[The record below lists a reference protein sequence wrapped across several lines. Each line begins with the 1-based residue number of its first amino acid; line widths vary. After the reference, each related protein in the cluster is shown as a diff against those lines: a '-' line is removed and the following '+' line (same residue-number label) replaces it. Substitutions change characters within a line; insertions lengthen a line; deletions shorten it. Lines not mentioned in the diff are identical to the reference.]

1 MVGSKRNVSTRSSK
15 RAKKAAEPDI
25 YEQMLVEAGVSGTPP
40 SPPQRPPKRRRP
52 NADADA
58 EQDVGRKIKT
68 PPRGEPVQPAL
79 SGNIGGDDEDSDE
92 DVEFQDVILPTPTV
106 QTMELDSD
114 DDDSDDDDD
123 DDNYGDKDTENEEDN
138 SIDSTHL
145 NSIDFT
151 APVPNSTPAP
161 NSTHHLELNLT
172 AHQAASTSPFRRQG
186 ERRKPLSRAER
197 DRRIHVHQAHL
208 LCLLSHVAR
217 RNHWCNDARAQDALR
232 PQLSDK
238 TVQYLTPS
246 AHLPQFGQA
255 ESLKKGL
262 EQSMEVWRTRFV
274 VTERGIR
281 RALWAEDVMAL
292 EDYSPPSDMDSC
304 LDRAEFLEASKRLQG
319 SRDVGAQLYCAM
331 LRGVGVRTRLVCSLQ
346 PLACTSSAPTLPKPN
361 STKYSPKVSA
371 SPKARA
377 QDALAK
383 YEALAAASTGS
394 ASSAGACPGRSLSTA
409 RRRLGHPN
417 ATAYNFQPPV
427 KKTAAPAQR
436 TPHIGEPIRIHES
449 AHPVYWVEVLDKG
462 HQKWQPVDP
471 MVTHS
476 FWKPKVF
483 EPPITDKENSL
494 SYVVAFEAD
503 GTAKDVTRRYAK
515 AYTAKSRKLRV
526 ETALKDSG
534 EWWRRAMKP
543 FRRRQATDLDQIED
557 SELAG
562 LEAREPMP
570 KNVQDFKDHPVYALE
585 RHLRRHEVLVAG
597 ARPSGTITAGSRGRG
612 PPEKIYR
619 RKDVRMARSADKW
632 YRMGR
637 QVKAN
642 EIPVKW
648 LPRRA
653 ARPRDKNGRRYD
665 DDDVAGA
672 GADRVPLFTTEQT
685 SLYEPPPVR
694 DGRVPKNKFGNID
707 AYVPSMIPRGGVH
720 IPHEQAA
727 RAAFLAGVDYAPA
740 LTGFSF
746 QGRHGTAVLRGV
758 VVAEEFGEAIWA
770 VLAGMADAEHEAEG
784 ERRALAARRIW
795 RRLLMGLRIRERI
808 WSRVGEEERREA
820 EAEAE
825 AEAAGGSETT
835 EEFDMEF
842 EEDGDEGGGGGFLLD

>member
-1 MVGSKRNVSTRSSK
+1 MVRSRRNVSTRSSS
-15 RAKKAAEPDI
+15 RAAAAKSIPEPNI
-25 YEQMLVEAGVSGTPP
+25 YEEMLVDAGISVTQQ
-40 SPPQRPPKRRRP
+40 SPPARPLKRRRP
-52 NADADA
+52 DPDPDS
-58 EQDVGRKIKT
+58 EQGIGRQVKSPSGQRIQ
-68 PPRGEPVQPAL
+68 QPAP
-79 SGNIGGDDEDSDE
+79 SGNEEDGDEDSDE
-92 DVEFQDVILPTPTV
+92 DIEFQDVILPTPTV

-114 DDDSDDDDD
+114 EEDDD
-123 DDNYGDKDTENEEDN
+123 DDNDN
-138 SIDSTHL
+138 DDDDDAQDRHHNGAESTHL
-145 NSIDFT
+145 HDIDFT
-151 APVPNSTPAP
+151 APLPHSSTSPDSTP
-161 NSTHHLELNLT
+161 HLELNLT
-172 AHQAASTSPFRRQG
+172 AHQAAASPTKRPG
-186 ERRKPLSRAER
+186 ERRKPISRAER
-197 DRRIHVHQAHL
+197 ERRVLVHQAHL
-208 LCLLSHVAR
+208 VCLLSHVAR

-232 PQLSDK
+232 ARLSDK
-238 TVQYLTPS
+238 TVKYLTPS
-246 AHLPQFGQA
+246 ARLPQFGQA
-255 ESLKKGL
+255 ESLKNGL
-262 EQSMEVWRTRFV
+262 RESIEMWRTRFV

-281 RALWAEDVMAL
+281 RALWAEDVAQL
-292 EDYSPPSDMDSC
+292 QDYEPPSDMDSC

-331 LRGVGVRTRLVCSLQ
+331 LRSIGVRARLVCSLQ
-346 PLACTSSAPTLPKPN
+346 PLACTSIAPTLPKPN
-361 STKYSPKVSA
+361 STKFVQKTTTT
-371 SPKARA
+371 PKARA

-383 YEALAAASTGS
+383 YEALAASTASP
-394 ASSAGACPGRSLSTA
+394 SSTSSTA

-417 ATAYNFQPPV
+417 ATAYNFQPL
-427 KKTAAPAQR
+427 KKAAAL
-436 TPHIGEPIRIHES
+436 TPTPPPQPYSEPIRIRES
-449 AHPVYWVEVLDKG
+449 AHPVYWVEVLDTG

-471 MVTHS
+471 VVTHS

-526 ETALKDSG
+526 ETALNDNG
-534 EWWRRAMKP
+534 EWWRKAMKP
-543 FRRRQATDLDQIED
+543 FRRRQVTDLDQIED

-562 LEAREPMP
+562 VEAREPMP

-585 RHLRRHEVLVAG
+585 RHLRRHEVLVPG
-597 ARPSGTITAGSRGRG
+597 ARPSGTLSSGPSRGRG
-612 PPEKIYR
+612 PVEKIYR
-619 RKDVRMARSADKW
+619 RKDVRLARSADKW

-637 QVKAN
+637 LVKPN

-653 ARPRDKNGRRYD
+653 RPRDRHGRQYD
-665 DDDVAGA
+665 DDGDDDDDG
-672 GADRVPLFTTEQT
+672 GGVPLYTTEQT
-685 SLYEPPPVR
+685 NLYEPPPIR

-707 AYVPSMIPRGGVH
+707 LYVPSMIPRGGVH
-720 IPHEQAA
+720 IPHEHAA

-758 VVAEEFGEAIWA
+758 VVAGEFEEAIWA
-770 VLAGMADAEHEAEG
+770 VIAGMTDLEQEVQD
-784 ERRALAARRIW
+784 ERRGLAARRMW

-825 AEAAGGSETT
+825 AEARSETT
-835 EEFDMEF
+835 DEFDMVIE
-842 EEDGDEGGGGGFLLD
+842 EEDGGGGFLVE